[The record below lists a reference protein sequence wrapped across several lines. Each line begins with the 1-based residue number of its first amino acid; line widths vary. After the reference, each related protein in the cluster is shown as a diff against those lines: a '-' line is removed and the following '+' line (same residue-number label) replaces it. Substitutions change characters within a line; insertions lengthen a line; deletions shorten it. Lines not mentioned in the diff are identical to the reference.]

1 MLPTVFL
8 TLLVAAGPT
17 ADVEFANPRDAQAR
31 LAQELATGSL
41 IVSRGDC
48 LAVKM
53 YSASAFTHVA
63 SVVVHDA
70 EIYVYDATGGAGV
83 RKQLLCDYL
92 AGQDENALHP
102 FHLCQPLSPEKAQKL
117 EEHLESQLGRPYA
130 IAHHLTGNRAE
141 GLHCSEYATD
151 ALIAAG
157 VMRAKQP
164 SRVSPATLVAGIL
177 KDELYRQSTTLQ
189 LVPEPPPRP
198 DSDSWCAQI
207 WFDTKECTRACYLQ
221 LRAWFCCK

>member
-1 MLPTVFL
+1 MQSLFL
-8 TLLVAAGPT
+8 AIFISAAAVG
-17 ADVEFANPRDAQAR
+17 DVETTNPREAHVR
-31 LAQELATGSL
+31 LAQEVKTGSL

-53 YSASAFTHVA
+53 YSASAYTHVA

-70 EIYVYDATGGAGV
+70 GIYIYDATGGAGV

-92 AGQDENALHP
+92 AGQDDNALYP
-102 FHLCQPLSPEKAQKL
+102 FHLCQPLTAEQARKFG
-117 EEHLESQLGRPYA
+117 EHLENQIGRPYA
-130 IAHHLTGNRAE
+130 IAHHVTGNRAE

-157 VMRAKQP
+157 LMRARQP
-164 SRVSPATLVAGIL
+164 SRVSPATLVEGIL
-177 KDELYRQSTTLQ
+177 KDKLYVQAATLQ
-189 LVPEPPPRP
+189 LVPDPPPRP
-198 DSDSWCAQI
+198 NSDSWCTQI
-207 WFDTKECTRACYLQ
+207 WFDTKQCTRNCYLQ